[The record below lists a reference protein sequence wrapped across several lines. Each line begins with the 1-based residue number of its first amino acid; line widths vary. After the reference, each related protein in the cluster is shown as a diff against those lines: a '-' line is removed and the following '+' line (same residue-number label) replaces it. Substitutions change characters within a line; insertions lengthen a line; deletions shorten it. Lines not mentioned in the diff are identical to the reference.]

1 MGVYPIATIFRV
13 HFNTTYPGELLAL
26 LFSMISEGAQVSL
39 DLVMLE
45 SQYGCNSPLP
55 HRVSHPAL
63 LSEMH
68 EGGTACF
75 TPPNRK
81 KELKGDGELP
91 SRGGSTFQCKSFRN
105 HRFDPWVGKIPGR
118 RKWQPTPVLLPGKFH
133 GQRERPGGLQS
144 LGSQG
149 VRCD

>member
-63 LSEMH
+63 LSEMQ
-68 EGGTACF
+68 EGETACF

-91 SRGGSTFQCKSFRN
+91 SSRGSTFQCKRFRN
-105 HRFDPWVGKIPGR
+105 HGFDPWVGKIPWR
-118 RKWQPTPVLLPGKFH
+118 RKWQPTPVFLPGKFH
-133 GQRERPGGLQS
+133 GQREEPGGLQS

-149 VRCD
+149 VRRD